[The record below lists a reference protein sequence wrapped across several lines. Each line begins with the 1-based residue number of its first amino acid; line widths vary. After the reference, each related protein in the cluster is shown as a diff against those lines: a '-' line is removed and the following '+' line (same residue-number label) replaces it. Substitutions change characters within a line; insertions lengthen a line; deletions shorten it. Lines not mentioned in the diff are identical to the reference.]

1 MGNTIS
7 SSIMEH
13 NITEFKNKYK
23 PVAFDN
29 LEQAIAHKEW
39 LVNDVPN
46 QSKLDIVTEVKK
58 KTLGIKVS
66 YKLNPHNKQSKY
78 YYYETVEVKHK
89 TKVLG
94 FNGDP
99 YYTYHEE
106 LRFNHALYNKDLHDV
121 DAAIQSFKQQ
131 LYEESKKQEALIA
144 KKAEE
149 AIIAKQKQ
157 EIQIAKEKKDVEHQ
171 TALII
176 QEQQEVSYQISQL
189 KSIYNNYR
197 KEYTALCKKNA
208 DLNVKINT
216 QLQTLTNKKS
226 EYTDKSQ
233 QLQKLKL
240 QVKDISKELGQT
252 SYYKEED
259 VLSEKLKLEQQKLVE
274 KLESC
279 SAQDRTKLLFN
290 VFHDEQK
297 ISIFNIIKS
306 IGIDIDLLAYM
317 ACKFNKTDVL
327 EYALSKGASLDDYFV
342 SGDTTIETILKLD
355 NPEHIKIMLENN
367 SDFLCTILNA
377 AENNNLETL
386 SKIHQLDKNAFI
398 KNDNIIGYTPIHFL
412 LLGNHI
418 KAFNH
423 ITSIEPEYLKL
434 TTSKGES
441 LLKVALR
448 SANDEMLT
456 FLLSKYENTKEEI
469 KSLIDH
475 DEDTLVKSFITRS
488 NLEVD
493 TIAEY
498 VLYAVKK
505 GKDNLAFLLAI
516 HNPKAQDVLE
526 YIKSIQGNNF
536 AQAFMT
542 EILPKYSEESF
553 TFDSLLEYADLME
566 LADQTVDFLGGVENL
581 HNNVNNFD

>member
-1 MGNTIS
+1 M
-7 SSIMEH
+7 
-13 NITEFKNKYK
+13 
-23 PVAFDN
+23 
-29 LEQAIAHKEW
+29 
-39 LVNDVPN
+39 
-46 QSKLDIVTEVKK
+46 
-58 KTLGIKVS
+58 
-66 YKLNPHNKQSKY
+66 
-78 YYYETVEVKHK
+78 
-89 TKVLG
+89 
-94 FNGDP
+94 
-99 YYTYHEE
+99 
-106 LRFNHALYNKDLHDV
+106 
-121 DAAIQSFKQQ
+121 
-131 LYEESKKQEALIA
+131 IA

-226 EYTDKSQ
+226 EYSDKSQ

-259 VLSEKLKLEQQKLVE
+259 VLSEKLRLEQQKLVE

-290 VFHDEQK
+290 IFHDEQK

-412 LLGNHI
+412 LLGNYI
-418 KAFNH
+418 EAFNH

-475 DEDTLVKSFITRS
+475 DEDTLVKSFTTRS

-498 VLYAVKK
+498 VLYAVEK

-526 YIKSIQGNNF
+526 YIKSIQDNNL
-536 AQAFMT
+536 AKVFMD
-542 EILPKYSEESF
+542 EVLPKYSEESF
-553 TFDSLLEYADLME
+553 TFDSLLDHADLME
-566 LADQTVDFLGGVENL
+566 LADQTVDFLGGVENP

>member
-1 MGNTIS
+1 MGNIINS
-7 SSIMEH
+7 SSQESRPV
-13 NITEFKNKYK
+13 EFN
-23 PVAFDN
+23 N
-29 LEQAIAHKEW
+29 LEQAISYKQW

-46 QSKLDIVTEVKK
+46 QS
-58 KTLGIKVS
+58 TLGTIKERGPLGIGFFH
-66 YKLNPHNKQSKY
+66 KLNPHNKQSKY

-89 TKVLG
+89 TKFLG

-99 YYTYHEE
+99 YYTSHQE
-106 LRFNHALYNKDLHDV
+106 LRFNHALYNKDLHNADV
-121 DAAIQSFKQQ
+121 AIQSFKQQ
-131 LYEESKKQEALIA
+131 IYEESKKQEALIA

-157 EIQIAKEKKDVEHQ
+157 EVQIAKEKKDVEHQ
-171 TALII
+171 TSLII
-176 QEQQEVSYQISQL
+176 KEQQEANYQISQL

-226 EYTDKSQ
+226 EYSDKSQ

-259 VLSEKLKLEQQKLVE
+259 VLSEKLRLEQQKLVE

-290 VFHDEQK
+290 IFHDEQK

-327 EYALSKGASLDDYFV
+327 EYALSKGGSLDDYFV

-418 KAFNH
+418 EAFNH

-475 DEDTLVKSFITRS
+475 DEDTLVKSFTTRS

-498 VLYAVKK
+498 VLYAVEK

-526 YIKSIQGNNF
+526 YIKSIQDNNLVKVF
-536 AQAFMT
+536 ID
-542 EILPKYSEESF
+542 EVLPKYSEESF
-553 TFDSLLEYADLME
+553 TFDSLLEHADLME
-566 LADQTVDFLGGVENL
+566 LADQTVDFLGGIENL

>member
-1 MGNTIS
+1 
-7 SSIMEH
+7 MEH
-13 NITEFKNKYK
+13 NITEFKSKHK
-23 PVAFDN
+23 SVAFDN

-46 QSKLDIVTEVKK
+46 RS
-58 KTLGIKVS
+58 TLAKEPFRVCGFIAGF
-66 YKLNPHNKQSKY
+66 KLNPQNKQSKY
-78 YYYETVEVKHK
+78 YYYENVEVKHK
-89 TKVLG
+89 TKFLG
-94 FNGDP
+94 FNGHP
-99 YYTYHEE
+99 NYSYHEE

-131 LYEESKKQEALIA
+131 IYEESKKQEALIA

-176 QEQQEVSYQISQL
+176 QEEQEVSYQISQL

-226 EYTDKSQ
+226 EYSDKSQ

-259 VLSEKLKLEQQKLVE
+259 VLSEKLRLEQQKLVE

-290 VFHDEQK
+290 IFHDEQK

-418 KAFNH
+418 EAFNH

-475 DEDTLVKSFITRS
+475 DEDTLVKSFTTRS

-526 YIKSIQGNNF
+526 YIKSIQDNNL
-536 AQAFMT
+536 AKVFMD
-542 EILPKYSEESF
+542 EVLPKYSEESF
-553 TFDSLLEYADLME
+553 TFDSLLEHADLLE
-566 LADQTVDFLGGVENL
+566 LADQTVDFLGGVENP